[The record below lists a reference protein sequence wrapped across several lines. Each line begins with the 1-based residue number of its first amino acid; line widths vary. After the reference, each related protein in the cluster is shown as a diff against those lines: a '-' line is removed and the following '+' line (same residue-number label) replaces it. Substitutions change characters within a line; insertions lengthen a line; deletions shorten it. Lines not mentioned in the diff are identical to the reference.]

1 MKYNDSKFWILF
13 VCIINGLW
21 LRKVVLSDRS
31 LKINKSFKFK
41 SGTSFCKGI
50 SAPVTTKNI
59 QAGIKT
65 CILIR
70 RSSFN
75 LRIERLHPKNGDGI
89 GKRQEACGRNGDFGM
104 CILFV
109 IFTHKFIFMR
119 TNIELDDVLVNQA
132 IKLSKLRTKR
142 EVIQEALKSYVA
154 SMKKRQLL
162 NLKGRVS
169 WEGNLKE
176 MRSL

>member
-1 MKYNDSKFWILF
+1 
-13 VCIINGLW
+13 
-21 LRKVVLSDRS
+21 
-31 LKINKSFKFK
+31 
-41 SGTSFCKGI
+41 
-50 SAPVTTKNI
+50 
-59 QAGIKT
+59 
-65 CILIR
+65 
-70 RSSFN
+70 
-75 LRIERLHPKNGDGI
+75 
-89 GKRQEACGRNGDFGM
+89 
-104 CILFV
+104 
-109 IFTHKFIFMR
+109 MR

-162 NLKGRVS
+162 NLKGRVA